1 MKMTDTITTQRHKC
15 KAEQRPQWSCRVFAD
30 RGPVSERCRSVGAK
44 GRPGPPRRSGSSSS
58 PARSEGQCLPQAR
71 RPAGRRSRLSR
82 LFEPKL
88 GFWTSD
94 EIKNFNRAI
103 YTLCK
108 GIRIVL

>member
-1 MKMTDTITTQRHKC
+1 MS
-15 KAEQRPQWSCRVFAD
+15 PN
-30 RGPVSERCRSVGAK
+30 SV
-44 GRPGPPRRSGSSSS
+44 
-58 PARSEGQCLPQAR
+58 ECC
-71 RPAGRRSRLSR
+71 GRRSAESGEPLRLHHRASCSAVNWWPRCRGAGGEREAWSASAVGLLLFPGAIRRPVPPPSAEASRPPLWLSR

-108 GIRIVL
+108 GIRNVL